1 MPLKAQNVSY
11 PLLYT
16 PEYITPNTYST
27 GIIDEF
33 PESQF
38 IYCAWDLEVY
48 WFFVSRI
55 ALNYAVIF
63 SDFIHKPNYFYEYY

>member
-11 PLLYT
+11 PLLYI

-38 IYCAWDLEVY
+38 IYCA
-48 WFFVSRI
+48 
-55 ALNYAVIF
+55 
-63 SDFIHKPNYFYEYY
+63 